1 MQIFVD
7 RRLVTSWAGR
17 RSRHV
22 DCRVKCWLRIKLCFM
37 LLLFILY
44 VSCNEGDCQA
54 AKPSPGSL
62 EFYSLE
68 YEEWPMQDFYK
79 KSSRADYR
87 HFASLSGHDVTI
99 P

>member
-1 MQIFVD
+1 
-7 RRLVTSWAGR
+7 
-17 RSRHV
+17 
-22 DCRVKCWLRIKLCFM
+22 M

-68 YEEWPMQDFYK
+68 YEEWPMQDFYWE
-79 KSSRADYR
+79 SCRADYR
-87 HFASLSGHDVTI
+87 HINFALLSPVLMSSSLDCDIIHLNVITAYSFLSDIH
-99 P
+99 